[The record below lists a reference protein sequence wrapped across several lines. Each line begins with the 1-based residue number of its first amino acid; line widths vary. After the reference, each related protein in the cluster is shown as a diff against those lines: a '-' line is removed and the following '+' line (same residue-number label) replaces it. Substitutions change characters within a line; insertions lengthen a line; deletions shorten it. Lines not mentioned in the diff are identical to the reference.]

1 MACENA
7 DHEGITMTQDTLPQ
21 EIIERYRRVAVATVY
36 SALQQMGYTPCLMK
50 GVRAL
55 TPGRHLVGTA
65 RTLRFIP
72 PRPDIVAETS
82 RGVDSPEYR
91 AMGSCRPGEVLV
103 CDAMGRRY
111 ASVGGDV
118 KLLQLQMAGAAGI
131 VTDGAIR
138 DLDIVSTYGLTVFA
152 QDRSP
157 AGGPA
162 EGISPYEDN
171 VAIGCGG
178 VAVRP
183 GDLIVGDDDGVVVV
197 ARTVVYDV
205 IDWAEDHEKS
215 EEHIKELIR
224 KENVAPGKYYNPETF
239 KRLSR
244 ERQKRR
250 DTS

>member
-1 MACENA
+1 MKR
-7 DHEGITMTQDTLPQ
+7 DPLPQ
-21 EIIERYRRVAVATVY
+21 DIIQRYGKVAVATVY
-36 SALQQMGYTPCLMK
+36 SGLLQMGYAPCLMK
-50 GVRAL
+50 GVRAF
-55 TPGRHLVGTA
+55 TPGKHLVGTA

-72 PRPDIVAETS
+72 PRPDIVGETN

-103 CDAMGRRY
+103 CDAIGKRY

-118 KLLQLQMAGAAGI
+118 KLLQLQMVGAAGI

-138 DLDIVSTYGLTVFA
+138 DLDIVRTYGLAVFA

-162 EGISPYEDN
+162 EGISPYEEN

-197 ARTVVYDV
+197 ARAVVADV

-224 KENVAPGKYYNPETF
+224 RENVAPGKYYNPETF
-239 KRLSR
+239 ERLSH

-250 DTS
+250 DPS